1 MRRARRGDRPR
12 HFGREDRAAA
22 MVEFAIVAP
31 LLFMLVFGLIDV
43 GRFMFEYH
51 HLVNAVRDGARV
63 GAVLPMTTAAERIA
77 SYHVITTRVVESV
90 SLRPINPHWVAV
102 SEVGVAPTRR
112 VRVTVTGYPF
122 EPTTPF
128 FTRRTTLPSVTAE
141 YRYEFQ

>member
-1 MRRARRGDRPR
+1 MRPHRRSSRSR
-12 HFGREDRAAA
+12 HFGRDERAAA

-51 HLVNAVRDGARV
+51 HVVNGVREGARV
-63 GAVLPMTTAAERIA
+63 GAVLPMTTAAERTA
-77 SYHVITTRVVESV
+77 SYTTITNHVVATI
-90 SLRPINPHWVAV
+90 SLRRVDPRWVSV
-102 SEVGVAPTRR
+102 SEVGTPPTRR
-112 VRVTVTGYPF
+112 VRVSVAGYPF

>member
-1 MRRARRGDRPR
+1 MRDPRARNRPQR
-12 HFGREDRAAA
+12 FGRDDHAAA

-63 GAVLPMTTAAERIA
+63 GAVLPMTTAAERSA
-77 SYHVITTRVVESV
+77 SYTIITTHVVSSV
-90 SLRPINPHWVAV
+90 SLRPINPRWVAV
-102 SEVGVAPTRR
+102 SEVGTPPTRR
-112 VRVTVTGYPF
+112 VRVSVTGYPF

>member
-1 MRRARRGDRPR
+1 
-12 HFGREDRAAA
+12 

-31 LLFMLVFGLIDV
+31 LLFMMVFGLIDV

-63 GAVLPMTTAAERIA
+63 GAVLPMATAAERTA
-77 SYHVITTRVVESV
+77 SYNTITTHVVSSV
-90 SLRPINPHWVAV
+90 SLRPISPRLVSV
-102 SEVGVAPTRR
+102 SEVGTAPTRR
-112 VRVTVTGYPF
+112 VRVSVTGYPF

>member
-1 MRRARRGDRPR
+1 MRRARRWQRPR
-12 HFGREDRAAA
+12 HFGREERAAA

-63 GAVLPMTTAAERIA
+63 GAVLPMTTAAERTA
-77 SYHVITTRVVESV
+77 SYNTITNHVVSSV
-90 SLRPINPHWVAV
+90 SLRPINPNWVSV
-102 SEVGVAPTRR
+102 SEVGTAPTRR
-112 VRVTVTGYPF
+112 VRVSVTGYPF

>member
-1 MRRARRGDRPR
+1 MNGPRWRDRWRRL
-12 HFGREDRAAA
+12 GRDDQAAA

-63 GAVLPMTTAAERIA
+63 GAVLPMATAAERTA
-77 SYHVITTRVVESV
+77 SYNTITTHVVSSV
-90 SLRPINPHWVAV
+90 SLRPINPRLVSV
-102 SEVGVAPTRR
+102 SEVGTAPTRR
-112 VRVTVTGYPF
+112 VRVSVTGYPF